1 MKHPHLTAFLTLLRK
16 EIRRFVRIWPQ
27 TVLPPTVTTTLYFI
41 IFGKLIGSQISP
53 IAGYDFVDYI
63 VPGLI
68 IMAVINNAY
77 ANVVSSFFSSKMQRF
92 IEELLIAPIPN
103 RLILLGFVAGGVA
116 RGLAVGAAVAVV
128 AAFFSDF
135 TVHSILVTAVVVVLS
150 ATLAAL
156 GGFINAVHAKTYDD
170 IAIIPTFVLTPLT
183 YLGGVF
189 YSIQMLPGFWQEVS
203 LFNPILYIVNAF
215 RFGLLGV
222 SDIHLG
228 VAFGII
234 GLFIAVLYL
243 YSLHLLEK
251 GIGIRS

>member
-1 MKHPHLTAFLTLLRK
+1 MNHPHLTAFLTLLRK
-16 EIRRFVRIWPQ
+16 EVRRFVRIWPQ

-53 IAGYDFVDYI
+53 IAGYDFIDYI

-135 TVHSILVTAVVVVLS
+135 TIHSIGITLAVVLLS

-170 IAIIPTFVLTPLT
+170 ITIIPTFVLTPLT

-189 YSIQMLPGFWQEVS
+189 YSIQMLPGVWREVS

-222 SDIHLG
+222 TDIHLG

-234 GLFIAVLYL
+234 GLFIAVLYF
-243 YSLHLLEK
+243 YCIRLLDK

>member
-1 MKHPHLTAFLTLLRK
+1 MKHPHLTAFYTLLRK

-53 IAGYDFVDYI
+53 IAGYGFIDYI

-68 IMAVINNAY
+68 IMAVTNNAY

-103 RLILLGFVAGGVA
+103 HLILLGYVAGGVA

-135 TVHSILVTAVVVVLS
+135 TIHSIGVTAAVVVLS

-189 YSIQMLPGFWQEVS
+189 YSIEMLPGFWQEVS

-234 GLFIAVLYL
+234 GLFIALLYG
-243 YSLHLLEK
+243 YSLHLLRR
-251 GIGIRS
+251 GVGIRS